1 MLTESAQLANLA
13 GMSTTASFKA
23 LPQPWMTQGP
33 ARLVYDALTARGDEA
48 RFVGGCVRDALLGRP
63 INDVDIAT
71 PVLPDRVIALLEAAG
86 LKAIPTGIEHGTVTA
101 VAEHE
106 AVEVTT
112 LRRDVETFGRQAK
125 VAFTDDWRADAGR
138 RDLTINALSC
148 GLDGVVHDYFAGLED
163 LAAGRVRFVGDA
175 KTRMRE
181 DYLRIL
187 RFFRFHASYATG
199 DLDAAALAAARSCC
213 SQLAHLSGERL
224 RQETL
229 KLLRSARGP
238 ATWAQ
243 MSDAGIAAAY
253 LPEASNVD
261 RLQLVAEREAICGL
275 PASSIRRLAALL
287 ADKAQALAVGTR
299 LRLSRREQ
307 ERLAGI
313 ASGPGQLLEL
323 HGPAVRCLI
332 YRHGNELA
340 LDLMLVQAPV
350 GVLNRDISAA
360 VELLIN
366 WPAPKLPVGG
376 QDLIALGIEP
386 GATLGRWLA
395 LIESWWI
402 ASDFSADRAACL
414 AWLEAQLMR

>member
-1 MLTESAQLANLA
+1 
-13 GMSTTASFKA
+13 
-23 LPQPWMTQGP
+23 MTQGP
-33 ARLVYDALTARGDEA
+33 ARLVYDALTAQGDEA

-71 PVLPDRVIALLEAAG
+71 PLPPERVMALLEAAG

-101 VAEHE
+101 VAQHE
-106 AVEVTT
+106 PVEVTT

-125 VAFTDDWRADAGR
+125 VAFTDDWQADAGR

-148 GLDGVVHDYFAGLED
+148 ALDGVVHDYFDGLAD
-163 LAAGRVRFVGDA
+163 LAAQRVRFVGDA

-187 RFFRFHASYATG
+187 RFFRFHASYAAG
-199 DLDAAALAAARSCC
+199 EPDAAALAAARSCC

-229 KLLRSARGP
+229 KLLRAPRGP
-238 ATWAQ
+238 ATWGL
-243 MSDAGIAAAY
+243 MLEAGIVAAY
-253 LPEASNVD
+253 LPEASD
-261 RLQLVAEREAICGL
+261 IARLRRVAEREAICHL
-275 PASSIRRLAALL
+275 PVSPIRRLASLL

-323 HGPAVRCLI
+323 HPPAVRCLI

-350 GVLNRDISAA
+350 GVRDDDLRIA
-360 VELLIN
+360 VDILLN
-366 WPAPKLPVGG
+366 WPAPKLPVSG
-376 QDLIALGIEP
+376 QDLIALGLEP
-386 GATLGRWLA
+386 GTALGRWLA

-402 ASDFSADRAACL
+402 ASDFSADRVACL
-414 AWLEAQLMR
+414 AWLKAQLAH

>member
-1 MLTESAQLANLA
+1 
-13 GMSTTASFKA
+13 MSTATTFKS
-23 LPQPWMTQGP
+23 LPQPWMMRGP
-33 ARLVYDALTARGDEA
+33 ARLVYDALTAQGDEA
-48 RFVGGCVRDALLGRP
+48 RFVGGCVRDALLGRT
-63 INDVDIAT
+63 INDIDIAT
-71 PVLPDRVIALLEAAG
+71 PLPPDRVTVLLEAAG

-101 VAEHE
+101 VAAHE
-106 AVEVTT
+106 PIEVTT

-148 GLDGVVHDYFAGLED
+148 GLDGVVHDYFSGIED
-163 LAAGRVRFVGDA
+163 LTAQRVRFVGDA

-187 RFFRFHASYATG
+187 RFFRFHASYAIG
-199 DLDAAALAAARSCC
+199 EPDEAAMSAARSCC

-229 KLLRSARGP
+229 KLLRAVRGP

-243 MSDAGIAAAY
+243 MLEAGIVAAY
-253 LPEASNVD
+253 LPEASNIA
-261 RLQLVAEREAICGL
+261 RLHVVADREAICGL
-275 PASSIRRLAALL
+275 PVSAIRRLAALL

-323 HGPAVRCLI
+323 HPPAVRCLI

-340 LDLMLVQAPV
+340 LDLMLVQAPL
-350 GVLNRDISAA
+350 GVRDADLRAA
-360 VELLIN
+360 VDILVN

-376 QDLIALGIEP
+376 QDLLALGLAP

-395 LIESWWI
+395 LAESWWI
-402 ASDFSADRAACL
+402 ASDFTADRAACL
-414 AWLEAQLMR
+414 AWLQAQIMR